1 MDLMTTLGRTIY
13 GIRFGTTDFS
23 SSIDVSMFLSIY
35 LSTYLPI
42 YLSIDLSIYL
52 SISLSIYLFPYH
64 MYIIQSVGPCFHSV
78 QYQVYGF
85 H

>member
-23 SSIDVSMFLSIY
+23 SIDVSMFLSIY

-42 YLSIDLSIYL
+42 YLSIYRSIY
-52 SISLSIYLFPYH
+52 LSIYLFPYH